1 MKHLSALLIFV
12 LAMISSGG
20 AIAQGPEHRA
30 DGNPYIT
37 VMGKGSSYGTPDIAS
52 IRIGVVTEAAS
63 AAEAL
68 RKNNEAMNRFHDV
81 IKKRG
86 IDKKDFQTVQFT
98 VSPRYTYDKSRES
111 PPAVTG
117 YQVVNEVRVTN
128 RTLSSLGEF
137 LDEAV
142 ALGANQIR
150 GVSFDISDPSQLL
163 DEARRKAFADAE
175 HRARIY
181 AGAAGLKLGSPITI
195 EEQTGHAI
203 PHTAMRMEAAT
214 AAAVPIAQGE
224 QTLTVAVTV
233 TFAVVDSR

>member
-1 MKHLSALLIFV
+1 MKHLSALLV
-12 LAMISSGG
+12 VALALISSSG

-37 VMGKGSSYGTPDIAS
+37 VMGTGSSYGTPDIAS
-52 IRIGVVTEAAS
+52 IRIGVVTEASSAS
-63 AAEAL
+63 EAL
-68 RKNNEAMNRFHDV
+68 RKNSEAMNRFHAV

-117 YQVVNEVRVTN
+117 YQVVNEVRVRN
-128 RTLSSLGEF
+128 RNLSSLGEF

-142 ALGANQIR
+142 SLGANQIR
-150 GVSFDISDPSQLL
+150 GISFDVSDPSQLL

-181 AGAAGLKLGSPITI
+181 AGSAGLKLGSPITI
-195 EEQTGHAI
+195 EEQAGQAF
-203 PHTAMRMEAAT
+203 PLAAVRMEAAT
-214 AAAVPIAQGE
+214 AAAVPIAPGE
-224 QTLTVAVTV
+224 QTFAVTVTV
-233 TFAVVDSR
+233 TFAVVDAR

>member
-1 MKHLSALLIFV
+1 HA
-12 LAMISSGG
+12 
-20 AIAQGPEHRA
+20 
-30 DGNPYIT
+30 
-37 VMGKGSSYGTPDIAS
+37 
-52 IRIGVVTEAAS
+52 
-63 AAEAL
+63 
-68 RKNNEAMNRFHDV
+68 V

-86 IDKKDFQTVQFT
+86 IDKKDFQTAQFT
-98 VSPRYTYDKSRES
+98 VSPRYTYDKSRQS

-117 YQVVNEVRVTN
+117 YQVVNEVRVRN
-128 RTLSSLGEF
+128 RNLSSLGEF

-150 GVSFDISDPSQLL
+150 GISFDISDPSQLL

-175 HRARIY
+175 HRACIY
-181 AGAAGLKLGSPITI
+181 AGAAGLKLGTPITI

-224 QTLTVAVTV
+224 QTLTVVVTV
-233 TFAVVDSR
+233 TFAVVDAR

>member
-1 MKHLSALLIFV
+1 MKHLSAFLVFISFMLL
-12 LAMISSGG
+12 SGG
-20 AIAQGPEHRA
+20 AIAQGPEQRA
-30 DGNPYIT
+30 NRTPSIT
-37 VMGKGSSYGTPDIAS
+37 VMGTGTAYGTPDIAS

-68 RKNNEAMNRFHDV
+68 KENNEAMNRLHNV
-81 IKKRG
+81 ITKRG

-98 VSPRYTYDKSRES
+98 VSPRYTYDKSRQS

-117 YQVVNEVRVTN
+117 YQVVNEVRVRN
-128 RTLSSLGEF
+128 RNLSSLGEF

-150 GVSFDISDPSQLL
+150 GISFDISDPSQLL

-181 AGAAGLKLGSPITI
+181 AGAAGLKLGTPITI

-224 QTLTVAVTV
+224 QTLTVVVTV
-233 TFAVVDSR
+233 TFAVVDAR

>member
-1 MKHLSALLIFV
+1 MRQLSALLVFV
-12 LAMISSGG
+12 LTVLFTGG
-20 AIAQGPEHRA
+20 AIAQGPDRPA
-30 DGNPYIT
+30 GGNPSIT
-37 VMGKGSSYGTPDIAS
+37 VMGTGTSYGTPDIAS

-68 RKNNEAMNRFHDV
+68 KENNEAMNRLHDV
-81 IKKRG
+81 ITKRG

-98 VSPRYTYDKSRES
+98 VSHRYTYDKSRQS

-117 YQVVNEVRVTN
+117 YQVVNEVRVRN
-128 RTLSSLGEF
+128 RNLSSLGEF

-150 GVSFDISDPSQLL
+150 RISFDISDPSQLL

-181 AGAAGLKLGSPITI
+181 AGAAGLKLGTPITI

-233 TFAVVDSR
+233 TFAVVDAR

>member
-1 MKHLSALLIFV
+1 MRQLSALLVFV
-12 LAMISSGG
+12 LTVLFTGG
-20 AIAQGPEHRA
+20 AIAQGPDRPA
-30 DGNPYIT
+30 GGNPSIT
-37 VMGKGSSYGTPDIAS
+37 VMGTGTSYGTPDIAS

-63 AAEAL
+63 AVEAL
-68 RKNNEAMNRFHDV
+68 KENNEAMNRLHDV
-81 IKKRG
+81 ITKRG

-98 VSPRYTYDKSRES
+98 VSPRYTYDKSRQS

-117 YQVVNEVRVTN
+117 YQVVNEVRVRN
-128 RTLSSLGEF
+128 RNLSSLGEF

-150 GVSFDISDPSQLL
+150 GISFDISDPSQLL

-175 HRARIY
+175 HRACIY
-181 AGAAGLKLGSPITI
+181 AGAAGLKLGTPITI

-224 QTLTVAVTV
+224 QTLTVVVTV
-233 TFAVVDSR
+233 TFAVVDAR

>member
-1 MKHLSALLIFV
+1 MRQLSALLVFV
-12 LAMISSGG
+12 LTVLFTGG
-20 AIAQGPEHRA
+20 AIAQGPDRPA
-30 DGNPYIT
+30 GGNPSIT
-37 VMGKGSSYGTPDIAS
+37 VMGTGTSYGTPDIAS

-68 RKNNEAMNRFHDV
+68 KENNEAMNRLHDV
-81 IKKRG
+81 ITKRG

-98 VSPRYTYDKSRES
+98 VSPRYTYDKSRQS

-117 YQVVNEVRVTN
+117 YQVVNEVRVRN
-128 RTLSSLGEF
+128 RNLSSLGEF

-150 GVSFDISDPSQLL
+150 GISFDISDPSQLL

-181 AGAAGLKLGSPITI
+181 AGAAGLKLGTPITI
-195 EEQTGHAI
+195 EEQTGHAL

-233 TFAVVDSR
+233 TFAVVDAR

>member
-1 MKHLSALLIFV
+1 MRQLSALLVFV
-12 LAMISSGG
+12 LTVLFTGG
-20 AIAQGPEHRA
+20 AIAQGPDRPA
-30 DGNPYIT
+30 GGNPSIT
-37 VMGKGSSYGTPDIAS
+37 VMGTGISYGTPDIAS

-63 AAEAL
+63 AVEAL
-68 RKNNEAMNRFHDV
+68 KENNEAMNRLHDV
-81 IKKRG
+81 ITKRG

-98 VSPRYTYDKSRES
+98 VSPRYTYDKSRQS

-117 YQVVNEVRVTN
+117 YQVVNEVRVRN
-128 RTLSSLGEF
+128 RNLSSLGEF

-150 GVSFDISDPSQLL
+150 GISFDISDPSQLL

-181 AGAAGLKLGSPITI
+181 AGAAGLKLGTPITI
-195 EEQTGHAI
+195 EEQTGHAL

-233 TFAVVDSR
+233 TFAVVDAR